1 MDNIGCTIVNIFMG
15 KKICFGFLEV
25 PRIYPEF
32 FISFLNFPIFGHFF
46 FFWGGGGAHG
56 PPGCPGKKNA
66 CAGSLELTLIFSE
79 FS

>member
-32 FISFLNFPIFGHFF
+32 FISFLNFHIFDHFF
-46 FFWGGGGAHG
+46 LGGGG
-56 PPGCPGKKNA
+56 GCPGKKNA